1 MIERP
6 PVDDPADPASPARRP
21 RVATVLA
28 CVVVP
33 LLVVALA
40 VMALTWPDSS
50 AARQAG
56 EDAGLVDVGVQY
68 LDATVVATHDD
79 ACEGS
84 IEDADVTGQVPAS
97 VPCLKVTARLAGS
110 GEEVEVTAPAGTT
123 EVPEGTRIVVERYP
137 TVGDATEVHAWSDYA
152 RGVPLGTLA
161 LVFLLVTAL
170 VAGWRGL
177 RAVLG
182 LAISFVVLWI
192 YVLPGLV
199 EGTDALLLALTAS
212 AVIMTVVL
220 YLAHGVSVRTT
231 TALVGTFAGLLVVTL
246 VGAVAG
252 WAAHLQPVATED
264 DYRLAR
270 LLGDDGVATLH
281 GVFLCGL
288 VLAGLGVLNDVTVTQ
303 SSAVWELRAADPGAS
318 WRQLFSGGMRIG
330 RDHIASTVYTI
341 AFAYVGASLPVLLLL
356 QVYDQPLGRT
366 LTGGV
371 FAAEIVRTLAGSIGL
386 VLAIPLTTV
395 IAAVAARATPVTA
408 RLRREAAAH
417 GHGHGH

>member
-1 MIERP
+1 
-6 PVDDPADPASPARRP
+6 
-21 RVATVLA
+21 
-28 CVVVP
+28 
-33 LLVVALA
+33 
-40 VMALTWPDSS
+40 VMAMTWPDPS
-50 AARQAG
+50 AGREAG
-56 EDAGLVDVGVQY
+56 RDAGLVDVGVQY
-68 LDATVVATHDD
+68 LDATVVGTRAES
-79 ACEGS
+79 CEGS
-84 IEDADVTGQVPAS
+84 IEDADATGQVPAS

-110 GEEVEVTAPAGTT
+110 GELVEVTAPAGTSS
-123 EVPEGTRIVVERYP
+123 VAEGTRIVVERYP
-137 TVGDATEVHAWSDYA
+137 THGDATEVYAWSDYA
-152 RGVPLGTLA
+152 RGIPLGTLA
-161 LVFLLVTAL
+161 LVFLLVTAF

-182 LAISFVVLWI
+182 LVIAFVVLWI

-199 EGTDALLLALTAS
+199 EGTDALLLALSAA

-246 VGAVAG
+246 VGAVAA
-252 WAAHLQPVATED
+252 WAAHLEPVATED
-264 DYRLAR
+264 DYRLAG
-270 LLGDDGVATLH
+270 LLGDNGVATLR

-288 VLAGLGVLNDVTVTQ
+288 VFAGLGVLNDVTVTQ
-303 SSAVWELRAADPGAS
+303 ASAVWELRAADPAAT
-318 WRQLFSGGMRIG
+318 WRQLYSGGMRIG
-330 RDHIASTVYTI
+330 RDHIASTIYTI
-341 AFAYVGASLPVLLLL
+341 AFAYVGAALPVLLLL

-395 IAAVAARATPVTA
+395 IAALAAHGTPVTA

-417 GHGHGH
+417 GHGHAHRH